1 MRYSYNKITDA
12 LTQAHERYIKKN
24 NAKVWA
30 GNMLRKS
37 KKKLSFAL
45 IVVLVSALSSANAAY
60 AQVLSSS
67 SYTILSSSVNCGG
80 GVATS
85 TSYAIQDSLCET
97 VGADTSDTNAVY
109 STSASYAVGAGF
121 QAMTDIPHLTVS
133 FSDPDSNNGANTV
146 AFGTLTTAAVASDQI
161 GITVTT
167 NATTGYSATMIAN
180 NAFKTGGGSAFG
192 EVTDGTISIG
202 GNEYGFRTSGTDGQF
217 NATDTCI
224 PYSTSSSCTTT
235 AKEFAKNSSWVS
247 SQLTTITYKAGASS
261 TTPAGSYSHT
271 ITIIVTGTF

>member
-1 MRYSYNKITDA
+1 MIAAVGKSAWKKRTEKCCLVLIAA
-12 LTQAHERYIKKN
+12 LLTAVG
-24 NAKVWA
+24 NA
-30 GNMLRKS
+30 GT
-37 KKKLSFAL
+37 
-45 IVVLVSALSSANAAY
+45 VS
-60 AQVLSSS
+60 AQVLSSNN
-67 SYTILSSSVNCGG
+67 YTILSSSVNCGG

-85 TSYAIQDSLCET
+85 TNYAIQDSLCET
-97 VGADTSDTNAVY
+97 VGADNSGTNAVY
-109 STSASYAVGAGF
+109 STSTSYAVGAGF

-161 GITVTT
+161 GVTVTT
-167 NATTGYSATMIAN
+167 NATTGYSATMIADG
-180 NAFKTGGGSAFG
+180 AFRTGGGSAFG
-192 EVTDGTISIG
+192 EVTDETISIG

-235 AKEFAKNSSWVS
+235 TKEFAKNSSWVS

-261 TTPAGSYSHT
+261 TTAAGSYSHT